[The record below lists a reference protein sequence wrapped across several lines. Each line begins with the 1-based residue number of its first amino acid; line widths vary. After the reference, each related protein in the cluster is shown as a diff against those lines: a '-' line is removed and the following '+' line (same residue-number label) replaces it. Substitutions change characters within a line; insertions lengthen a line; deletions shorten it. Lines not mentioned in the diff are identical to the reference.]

1 MLINR
6 FLYRNLIHSKP
17 DSRYSRLLG
26 KGSRRRGIGKQAPV
40 AGNLLLF
47 KSGFFLTSNVIIAAG
62 EGMNKDDFLPHL
74 IEFLLV

>member
-6 FLYRNLIHSKP
+6 FLDRNLIHYKP
-17 DSRYSRLLG
+17 DSSCSRLFG
-26 KGSRRRGIGKQAPV
+26 KGSRRKRIGKQAPV

-62 EGMNKDDFLPHL
+62 EGMNKDGFFRHL